1 MTARITPLRLEGFEQ
16 LPKHARRCV
25 FWEVDPSTVGDD
37 HLTDPEFEKE
47 AWLSMVMLE
56 WGSCGQLAVTARA
69 DVPDVEPGAGAD
81 PGSDTELDFVVP
93 ADASD
98 LAMPTGEE
106 WTAPAVVDDP
116 CLGFAFYAPPGAVPR
131 ARLFPTA
138 PVSADAILLT
148 AIGVEC
154 AEDRGLLS
162 QSLLAAVVNDLVR
175 RGVRALEAFGYTS
188 AVAEMADCN
197 QLPDELSPVVA
208 VLGDCSVDE
217 CMLTSD
223 FLEDVGFTVVAPHPY
238 FPRLRLELDKGLGW
252 KAEVEAALERLLEN
266 ARIELPIG
274 AGMSG
279 AGVGARSVVRQSGL
293 T

>member
-1 MTARITPLRLEGFEQ
+1 M
-16 LPKHARRCV
+16 PKHARRCV
-25 FWEVDPSTVGDD
+25 FWEVDPATVDED

-56 WGSCGQLAVTARA
+56 WGSCGQVAVTPRA
-69 DVPDVEPGAGAD
+69 DVPEGEAGTPSDA
-81 PGSDTELDFVVP
+81 GSDAGIDLVIP
-93 ADASD
+93 AD
-98 LAMPTGEE
+98 GN
-106 WTAPAVVDDP
+106 WTAPAAIDDP

-148 AIGVEC
+148 AIGVEG
-154 AEDRGLLS
+154 AEDRQLLS

-188 AVAEMADCN
+188 AVTDVADDDK
-197 QLPDELSPVVA
+197 LPVELSPAVE

-217 CMLTSD
+217 CMLASD

-274 AGMSG
+274 AGMSA
-279 AGVGARSVVRQSGL
+279 AGVGAKTVVPE
-293 T
+293 

>member
-56 WGSCGQLAVTARA
+56 WGSCGQLAVTSPP
-69 DVPDVEPGAGAD
+69 DVPGGEPGAGPDA
-81 PGSDTELDFVVP
+81 GSDAEIDLVIPSDVAELAVP
-93 ADASD
+93 ASEAD
-98 LAMPTGEE
+98 

-131 ARLFPTA
+131 ARLFPTG
-138 PVSADAILLT
+138 PVSADAILLIT
-148 AIGVEC
+148 IGVEC
-154 AEDRGLLS
+154 AEDRDLLS

-188 AVAEMADCN
+188 AVAEMVDCGK
-197 QLPDELSPVVA
+197 LPDELSPVVA

-217 CMLTSD
+217 CMLASD

-252 KAEVEAALERLLEN
+252 KAEVEAALERLLEH
-266 ARIELPIG
+266 ARIEVPIG
-274 AGMSG
+274 AGMSS
-279 AGVGARSVVRQSGL
+279 AGVGVKIGAPK
-293 T
+293 

>member
-56 WGSCGQLAVTARA
+56 WGSCGQLAVTAR
-69 DVPDVEPGAGAD
+69 PDMPGEEPGAGPEAD
-81 PGSDTELDFVVP
+81 IDLVVP
-93 ADASD
+93 SD
-98 LAMPTGEE
+98 VAGLGVLATGDD
-106 WTAPAVVDDP
+106 WTPPAVLDDP

-154 AEDRGLLS
+154 AEDRELLS

-188 AVAEMADCN
+188 AVTEMDDCSK
-197 QLPDELSPVVA
+197 LPDELSPAMA

-217 CMLTSD
+217 CMLTTD

-279 AGVGARSVVRQSGL
+279 AGVGAKTVALQDRL

>member
-1 MTARITPLRLEGFEQ
+1 MSGLRVL
-16 LPKHARRCV
+16 C
-25 FWEVDPSTVGDD
+25 T
-37 HLTDPEFEKE
+37 
-47 AWLSMVMLE
+47 
-56 WGSCGQLAVTARA
+56 
-69 DVPDVEPGAGAD
+69 
-81 PGSDTELDFVVP
+81 
-93 ADASD
+93 
-98 LAMPTGEE
+98 
-106 WTAPAVVDDP
+106 
-116 CLGFAFYAPPGAVPR
+116 PGAVPQ

-188 AVAEMADCN
+188 AVSELADGGK
-197 QLPDELSPVVA
+197 LPDELSPVVA
-208 VLGDCSVDE
+208 VLGDCSVED

-279 AGVGARSVVRQSGL
+279 AGIGAKSVVRHDGL

>member
-56 WGSCGQLAVTARA
+56 WGSCGQLAVTARPDRPEGETGAGPDAGSDA
-69 DVPDVEPGAGAD
+69 DVDLAKRTGSADFEVPGAD
-81 PGSDTELDFVVP
+81 D
-93 ADASD
+93 
-98 LAMPTGEE
+98 
-106 WTAPAVVDDP
+106 WTPPAVIDDP

-148 AIGVEC
+148 TVGVEC
-154 AEDRGLLS
+154 ADDRELLS

-175 RGVRALEAFGYTS
+175 RGVRALEAFGYTA
-188 AVAEMADCN
+188 AVTEMADCGK
-197 QLPDELSPVVA
+197 LPDELAPVVA

-266 ARIELPIG
+266 ARIEVPIG
-274 AGMSG
+274 AGMSSAGFG
-279 AGVGARSVVRQSGL
+279 AESAVRQQG
-293 T
+293 

>member
-56 WGSCGQLAVTARA
+56 WGSCGQLAVSAR
-69 DVPDVEPGAGAD
+69 PDGSEGEPGAG
-81 PGSDTELDFVVP
+81 SDTGI
-93 ADASD
+93 D
-98 LAMPTGEE
+98 LAIRAGVADLEVPGAGDD

-148 AIGVEC
+148 AVGVEC

-188 AVAEMADCN
+188 AVTDVADSGK
-197 QLPDELSPVVA
+197 LPDELSPVVA

-217 CMLTSD
+217 CMLSSD

-266 ARIELPIG
+266 ARIEMPIG
-274 AGMSG
+274 AGMLSAGFG
-279 AGVGARSVVRQSGL
+279 AESAVRQQG
-293 T
+293 

>member
-69 DVPDVEPGAGAD
+69 DLPDGGSGSGQGPGPDADFDLVSRAGVAD
-81 PGSDTELDFVVP
+81 LEISAAGS
-93 ADASD
+93 
-98 LAMPTGEE
+98 E
-106 WTAPAVVDDP
+106 WTAPDVVDDP

-148 AIGVEC
+148 AVGVEC
-154 AEDRGLLS
+154 ADDRELLS

-175 RGVRALEAFGYTS
+175 RGVRALEAFGYTA
-188 AVAEMADCN
+188 AVTEMSEAGR
-197 QLPDELSPVVA
+197 LPAELSPVVA

-266 ARIELPIG
+266 ARIEVPIG
-274 AGMSG
+274 AGLSSAGFG
-279 AGVGARSVVRQSGL
+279 AKSTVPQ
-293 T
+293 